1 MPVVLTPEDY
11 ATWLD
16 PDSAVEAALDLLK
29 PAAND
34 LLEAVPLA
42 KAVNSNCADGPD
54 LQTPAGATL
63 SWQGRS

>member
-16 PDSAVEAALDLLK
+16 PDSPVEAALDLLT

-34 LLEAVPLA
+34 LLEAVPLDR
-42 KAVNSNCADGPD
+42 AVNSNRAEGPQ
-54 LQTPAGATL
+54 LLEPAGPAE
-63 SWQGRS
+63 SWPAA